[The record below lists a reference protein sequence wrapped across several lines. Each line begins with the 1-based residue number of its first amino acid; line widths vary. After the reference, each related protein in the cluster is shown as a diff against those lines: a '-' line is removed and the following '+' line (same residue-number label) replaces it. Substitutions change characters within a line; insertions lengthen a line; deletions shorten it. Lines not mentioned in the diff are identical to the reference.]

1 MPNGTGGYYEDD
13 RVTGEHTTV
22 TKCPACGKVTVG
34 MPSNCPACT
43 HIFTKPDANLPAVRD
58 QTTEFQTRQV
68 LERTHEVTSQG
79 LPRHIVVPV
88 IAGLLV
94 AVVVVVIVRLNVED
108 LRQSGAATG
117 IISPSP
123 TEGTETGESR
133 PEPGDIATQPQ
144 RKGGVPSLGPGARRI
159 APTGITLAGSKET
172 ESGPREAVLTDGSPD
187 TCYFTDGASGNRPL
201 IVRFPHTYRFSHV
214 LFHVSC
220 LRTTHRD
227 LRGEITL
234 TTDDGTART
243 VQIPG
248 VSGPTWVDL
257 AGAWTRRLEI
267 DLTGSS
273 FDEIG
278 LGELEFFA
286 FDD

>member
-1 MPNGTGGYYEDD
+1 M
-13 RVTGEHTTV
+13 TGEHTAV
-22 TKCPACGKVTVG
+22 TKCPSCGKVTVG
-34 MPSNCPACT
+34 MPSNCPACA
-43 HIFTKPDANLPAVRD
+43 HVFTNPDANLPAVRE
-58 QTTEFQTRQV
+58 QTTEFQTRPV
-68 LERTHEVTSQG
+68 LERTHEMTSQG
-79 LPRHIVVPV
+79 MPRHIVVPV

-94 AVVVVVIVRLNVED
+94 AVVVVVIVRLNVVE

-117 IISPSP
+117 IIA
-123 TEGTETGESR
+123 R
-133 PEPGDIATQPQ
+133 PQEPGPATTHESAAPPDIVAQSL

-159 APTGITLAGSKET
+159 APDGITLAGAKET

-187 TCYFTDGASGNRPL
+187 TCYFTDGPSSNRRL
-201 IVRFPHTYRFSHV
+201 VVRFPATRRFSHV

-220 LRTTHRD
+220 LRTTHQE

-257 AGAWTRRLEI
+257 AGAWTRRIEI